1 VKHGEIKSL
10 LKLLRENG
18 VVSAS
23 FQDGTITAVTLG
35 DPPPAPPPRGVH
47 AKRLEDDAKE
57 AAEDAETEDP
67 RFLLERIHRANHSPR
82 TGEGS

>member
-1 VKHGEIKSL
+1 VKHADIKRL

-47 AKRLEDDAKE
+47 AKRIEEQAQE

-67 RFLLERIHRANHSPR
+67 RFLLERIYKANHSPR